1 MSVIHLER
9 AGMPRLVVLSLLVTI
24 LLLGALGYVLC
35 RSDHPNLMTLDLL
48 MDTDRNAGRR
58 NGRLRSSHTGFQK
71 IRSTD
76 QFTDSEDDEIEF
88 DK

>member
-1 MSVIHLER
+1 
-9 AGMPRLVVLSLLVTI
+9 MPRLVVLSLLVTI

-35 RSDHPNLMTLDLL
+35 RYDHQNLILRVKILILTE
-48 MDTDRNAGRR
+48 RNAGRK
-58 NGRLRSSHTGFQK
+58 NGRLRNSHTGFQK

>member
-9 AGMPRLVVLSLLVTI
+9 AGMPRLVILSLLVTI

-35 RSDHPNLMTLDLL
+35 RSDHPNLMSLDLL

-58 NGRLRSSHTGFQK
+58 NGRLRNSHTGFQK

>member
-1 MSVIHLER
+1 
-9 AGMPRLVVLSLLVTI
+9 MPRLVVLSLLVTI

-35 RSDHPNLMTLDLL
+35 RYDLQNSTCLNSGKIL
-48 MDTDRNAGRR
+48 MDTSRNAGRR
-58 NGRLRSSHTGFQK
+58 NGRLRNSHTGFQK